1 MKMKNVSM
9 LVAALFLWVSFV
21 NTASAA
27 IMPGLPSDKNCNT
40 ACDCTKCCTE
50 NFNTFYT
57 YGMSE
62 VSAEDWWAWYNADQ
76 PDGVGCDEIALVAW
90 FTTAII
96 CILGGQE
103 VGSCLAFAWTVYF
116 IDLVI
121 CHNTCENEV
130 CG

>member
-1 MKMKNVSM
+1 MKMKNFFM
-9 LVAALFLWVSFV
+9 IIAALFLWVSLA
-21 NTASAA
+21 NTASAI
-27 IMPGLPSDKNCNT
+27 IMAGLPSDKNCNT
-40 ACDCTKCCTE
+40 VCDCTKCCTA

-62 VSAEDWWAWYNADQ
+62 VSPNDWWTWYNAGQ

-90 FTTAII
+90 FATAIL

-103 VGSCLAFAWTVYF
+103 VLPCLGFSWMVYY

-121 CHNTCENEV
+121 CHNTCENDV